1 MAIVFAFFITI
12 SLMLWFVIGSK
23 GPWLLKAVVIALSL
37 YLCLSIE
44 NSLSEIAGWPSDN
57 SLPEKFIAHWIIV
70 KEPIKKASTD
80 EGAIYVWA
88 TNLSPKQNDDR
99 NTWWGNFLLSFGP
112 SDLTEPRSYRL
123 PYSKGLHEEANDA
136 LGRIM
141 KGERVGGTNNGKG
154 KGKGEGNGNEEGE
167 GEGEGGGTF
176 SHSDDIGFHDL
187 PAPHLP
193 DKD

>member
-1 MAIVFAFFITI
+1 
-12 SLMLWFVIGSK
+12 MLWFVIGSK
-23 GPWLLKAVVIALSL
+23 GPWFLKAVVILFSL
-37 YLCLSIE
+37 HLCLSIQY
-44 NSLSEIAGWPSDN
+44 SLSGIAGWPSDD
-57 SLPEKFIAHWIIV
+57 SPPEKFIVHWIIV
-70 KEPIKKASTD
+70 KEPPKKTSG

-88 TNLSPKQNDDR
+88 TNLSQKQNDNKDK
-99 NTWWGNFLLSFGP
+99 WWERLLLSFRP

-123 PYSKGLHEEANDA
+123 PYSKELHEEANDA

-187 PAPHLP
+187 PAPRLP